1 MHLEQQHAE
10 FGPETS
16 DASLVDRTV
25 DSEGQI
31 TESSPSRRAK
41 SPSQRRLTAVLKAEK
56 AGASGATTTAESSA
70 PGSSRSRSPGSG
82 GRPHASMTN
91 QPTSSFKSSGRKS
104 PSRT

>member
-25 DSEGQI
+25 DSDGQI

-56 AGASGATTTAESSA
+56 AGALATGA
-70 PGSSRSRSPGSG
+70 
-82 GRPHASMTN
+82 RPKTVPKRPPLR
-91 QPTSSFKSSGRKS
+91 QREPWG
-104 PSRT
+104 